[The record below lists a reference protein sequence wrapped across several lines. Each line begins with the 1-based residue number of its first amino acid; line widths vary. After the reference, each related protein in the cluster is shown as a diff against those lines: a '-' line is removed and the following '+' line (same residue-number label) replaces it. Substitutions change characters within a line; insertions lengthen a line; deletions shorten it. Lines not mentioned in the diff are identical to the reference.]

1 MCSCLDYTQY
11 IYATPLN
18 HFFLH
23 ILSMTKYNKTSS
35 SLLLSDFIKLK
46 VLNLN
51 LYRIKDHLNL
61 VSALQFTLEY
71 KKQQV
76 EVVKIDAW
84 FTASP
89 PVQKKTWKHITF

>member
-1 MCSCLDYTQY
+1 
-11 IYATPLN
+11 
-18 HFFLH
+18 
-23 ILSMTKYNKTSS
+23 MTKYNKTSS

-61 VSALQFTLEY
+61 VAALQFTLEY

-89 PVQKKTWKHITF
+89 PVQKKKRHGNTLLFNFYQSKKQHIIIM